1 MVRGSLRPSF
11 FINKIIEKTK
21 KKKMSR
27 ITGSDAQGLM
37 EAYAAVY
44 APQEITEEQIWE
56 EVEVWVN
63 SLVEE
68 GYDLSEY
75 TWEDMYEEY
84 LKEYTRQADRPG
96 QTPAEA
102 KAAEKAA
109 KERGASAARAYQ
121 AKADAYKPGGLV
133 GGVKDLLRALPKG
146 QGKMDS
152 DLGKPDSTVK
162 PTTAK
167 PTQSALAGKVSYN
180 DPKKLSA
187 DAAKDLKNRY
197 PQNFRNSSGGD
208 GGNGRGGSSQPPTAK
223 QKPTF
228 TPQSGNKAKDMA
240 TWAKA
245 NPTLAA
251 KVTPAGTQKGTGQST
266 MAKQAAELR
275 AIRPSQA
282 PAAASSTSPAASG
295 SVAPATSKLAA
306 TPKPTPVAPNRA
318 TGSKKPGSAFEQFDA
333 YDVVLEYLLDNGHA
347 DTVDEAHYVMM
358 EMDGETIADIF
369 EGRRTSLSALS
380 RESQQRKADKERG
393 RPETKAEIHGRLMLG
408 KFRPSASP
416 EERAEG
422 GRERLKD
429 RGKVPKKGGKDMF
442 EQVLEHLISEGYAET
457 EEAAIEIIANM
468 SEEWK
473 QSIVEQSAIAS
484 RAAAV
489 VDDQRRGSHGMAH
502 DQKMTGDSI
511 KKLNRYKGPRVTPGL
526 PGA

>member
-1 MVRGSLRPSF
+1 
-11 FINKIIEKTK
+11 
-21 KKKMSR
+21 
-27 ITGSDAQGLM
+27 M

-44 APQEITEEQIWE
+44 APQELTEEQVWE
-56 EVEVWVN
+56 EVEAWVN

-68 GYDLSEY
+68 GYDLSDY
-75 TWEDMYEEY
+75 TWEDMYETY
-84 LKEYTRQADRPG
+84 LEEQGRGRVTGSNPNVWKPATTTSGPAGGGMGGRRGGGSSPGSIKPAAAKPAPATRPAATAPRPAAPTSAPATRPAAAAPSTKPPVAKSAPAKPATGMLGKTSFERRTPTSAELKAAQAARASGAGPEKAL
-96 QTPAEA
+96 QAA
-102 KAAEKAA
+102 KAA
-109 KERGASAARAYQ
+109 G
-121 AKADAYKPGGLV
+121 
-133 GGVKDLLRALPKG
+133 
-146 QGKMDS
+146 
-152 DLGKPDSTVK
+152 
-162 PTTAK
+162 
-167 PTQSALAGKVSYN
+167 
-180 DPKKLSA
+180 
-187 DAAKDLKNRY
+187 
-197 PQNFRNSSGGD
+197 
-208 GGNGRGGSSQPPTAK
+208 
-223 QKPTF
+223 
-228 TPQSGNKAKDMA
+228 
-240 TWAKA
+240 
-245 NPTLAA
+245 AA
-251 KVTPAGTQKGTGQST
+251 KVAPSAPEV
-266 MAKQAAELR
+266 KQ
-275 AIRPSQA
+275 
-282 PAAASSTSPAASG
+282 T
-295 SVAPATSKLAA
+295 ATLAA

-442 EQVLEHLISEGYAET
+442 EQVLEHLLDEGYAET